1 MEIIQ
6 METYL
11 GSFDV
16 TDIIVNTMG
25 ATIGFYS
32 YKLSEQ
38 MNTLGKKLVTMVL
51 VIVGLSIIMFLIAW
65 VFNNTISYIFAGA
78 LT

>member
-1 MEIIQ
+1 MV
-6 METYL
+6 TYL

-32 YKLSEQ
+32 YKFSNQ
-38 MNTLGKKLVTMVL
+38 ANTLGKKIIIMVL
-51 VIVGLSIIMFLIAW
+51 TIVGLSIAMFLIAW
-65 VFNNTISYIFAGA
+65 GYNNTIRLVLSNTFGI
-78 LT
+78 